1 MSKWDLNHCLNLDRN
16 AKNEVYFKI
25 FSLIKTKRSFF
36 GGQVKISCV
45 VLVDTHASRYE
56 TEMTAIVSN
65 NPIINLP
72 TAISNA
78 HGDGS
83 SPSQRVIDLYSF
95 PKELV
100 EWIEANQSSS
110 FERMQRKSMRQP
122 IHSEGDAMQY
132 WLSRATIEDTHGN
145 YTYFPTK
152 NIYIMQT
159 ITVGRFKYKAVLF
172 F

>member
-1 MSKWDLNHCLNLDRN
+1 M
-16 AKNEVYFKI
+16 I
-25 FSLIKTKRSFF
+25 
-36 GGQVKISCV
+36 
-45 VLVDTHASRYE
+45 E
-56 TEMTAIVSN
+56 TEMTAIVS

-83 SPSQRVIDLYSF
+83 SPSQRVIDIYSF

-159 ITVGRFKYKAVLF
+159 IHIKFCY
-172 F
+172 